1 VPREMVS
8 KETMAT
14 RLLRIHRIVMWLLC
28 VTTTVL
34 CMERFGGESGEG
46 LRFRDWSRVL
56 ATAHSP
62 NWRQDGDY
70 ELGVVHEQVVE
81 EEHRIA
87 GDDLR
92 QWLTPTDKWH
102 FVVGYSDV
110 RAYSA
115 ARRLTQGARIH
126 HLPTRTSLHFFLVF
140 ITAASAT
147 AIRHH
152 RLFHVVEPLLPYLK
166 IEDLTLGR
174 LIREEDEEEDA
185 EHALKAVLAHNALT
199 LREVAS
205 LAERWEVALA
215 GDPSLQITTLRYT
228 DAGGQMGIHETT
240 KPGSAIECRVSVTAI
255 VCSGIA
261 RRALRD
267 AAHFMASHAVV
278 QLVELNPRYEA
289 FNKWAKFV
297 TQVLHLF
304 LDAALFLSLSSLL
317 PANPLHV
324 SRASQE
330 SVCRSST
337 RACAGKAKWLRVPI
351 QELTWT

>member
-1 VPREMVS
+1 
-8 KETMAT
+8 
-14 RLLRIHRIVMWLLC
+14 
-28 VTTTVL
+28 
-34 CMERFGGESGEG
+34 
-46 LRFRDWSRVL
+46 
-56 ATAHSP
+56 
-62 NWRQDGDY
+62 
-70 ELGVVHEQVVE
+70 
-81 EEHRIA
+81 
-87 GDDLR
+87 
-92 QWLTPTDKWH
+92 
-102 FVVGYSDV
+102 
-110 RAYSA
+110 
-115 ARRLTQGARIH
+115 
-126 HLPTRTSLHFFLVF
+126 
-140 ITAASAT
+140 
-147 AIRHH
+147 
-152 RLFHVVEPLLPYLK
+152 VEPLLPYLK